1 MPTMSIGLETPM
13 FTTLP
18 LMENGF
24 NFAQKSAKSATIT
37 FQSAFFNWSP
47 EFTGRSAVYAA
58 YPTDK
63 TDTVE
68 KNATQAS
75 TGFLKSETFISGC
88 LSDFP

>member
-24 NFAQKSAKSATIT
+24 NFAQKSAKSATIV
-37 FQSAFFNWSP
+37 FQSAFFSWSP

-58 YPTDK
+58 
-63 TDTVE
+63 
-68 KNATQAS
+68 
-75 TGFLKSETFISGC
+75 
-88 LSDFP
+88 